1 MTAVAEKV
9 NQKAICIQCD
19 VSPTIMRDYYARDAT
34 VYLFKDDLL
43 KVVDIQSP

>member
-1 MTAVAEKV
+1 MINFPQRNWTDYGGEV
-9 NQKAICIQCD
+9 N